1 MAQVLNGK
9 FKIIWHIYVS
19 RAFLWHKRCLIWIN
33 FIPIFS
39 CQTFDNLLHEG
50 NCSSKQ
56 LSPGTSQL
64 HPPLGKGN
72 LIPVFPWGETNSLFL
87 RERQFTPLFH
97 RENKQLNLLLPKE
110 SPFLSQASSLKKL
123 PRDCFCNHFVHGR
136 R

>member
-1 MAQVLNGK
+1 M
-9 FKIIWHIYVS
+9 
-19 RAFLWHKRCLIWIN
+19 R
-33 FIPIFS
+33 
-39 CQTFDNLLHEG
+39 G

-56 LSPGTSQL
+56 LSPRTSQL
-64 HPPLGKGN
+64 HPPWGKGN
-72 LIPVFPWGETNSLFL
+72 LIPGFPWGETNSLFL

-136 R
+136 RQDLREKSNLEPLVERGDYNHWIIFFPGKYCVRKKKC